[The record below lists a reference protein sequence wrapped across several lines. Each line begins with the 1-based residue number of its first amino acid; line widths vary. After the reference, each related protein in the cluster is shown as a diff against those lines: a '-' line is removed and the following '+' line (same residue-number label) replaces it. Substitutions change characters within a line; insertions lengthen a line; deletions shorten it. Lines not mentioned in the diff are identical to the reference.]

1 MKRIRKE
8 VWLKKPIA
16 IEGKRKAVKLELPF
30 NRYVEKLIK
39 EDLKKDG
46 VVIEE
51 EKEEGEFH
59 ILSQV

>member
-8 VWLKKPIA
+8 VWLTKPIA